1 MMIKLT
7 TFITIIMISIR
18 CFAALPQGFVYL
30 DEVDSTIQFDLKY
43 AGKDNFLGREVN
55 GYDSNKRVILT
66 KEAALALKKAQEILY
81 KDGFSIVVY
90 DAYRP
95 QMAVDDFVN
104 WAKDQNDK
112 KMKAI
117 FYPRVDKNKLFE
129 LGYISQKSSHT
140 RGSTVDLSIIE
151 INKKLHLTK
160 EISRKLKDGYKIVNS
175 DDGTL
180 DMGSSFDLFDK
191 ASHYKN
197 DLISAEH
204 KLHR

>member
-1 MMIKLT
+1 M
-7 TFITIIMISIR
+7 
-18 CFAALPQGFVYL
+18 
-30 DEVDSTIQFDLKY
+30 
-43 AGKDNFLGREVN
+43 N

-66 KEAALALKKAQEILY
+66 KEAALALKKAQEIFY

-204 KLHR
+204 KLHRSYLKSVMENCGFNSYPEEWWHFTLVKEPFPNKYYNFPIE